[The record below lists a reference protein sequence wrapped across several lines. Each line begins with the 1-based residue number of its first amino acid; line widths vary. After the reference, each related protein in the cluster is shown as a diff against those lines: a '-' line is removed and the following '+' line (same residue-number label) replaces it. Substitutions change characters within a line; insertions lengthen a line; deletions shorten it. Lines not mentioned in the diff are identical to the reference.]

1 VSYKNTSNLG
11 NIPLATDLQRFDA
24 PHRPPAWKIAYGEI
38 QRPVIHSPD
47 LAAPE
52 TEIEQQGMAIA
63 GAWLA
68 DRGESN
74 IEGTIWSPNW
84 SRTGDHRM
92 ELNGTRRHAWPQF
105 QIQISTWTDRPSPI
119 NAGTRRNSLV
129 SKTANGTGINPAVR
143 LKGHSARLPSGLL
156 ISPPSRQG
164 FRPSPAAIS
173 SSLLLIPGLRGRGSR
188 GAEPSTFCA
197 PFAWLERNTTAP
209 IIVSGVPP
217 TSPRSPGKR

>member
-1 VSYKNTSNLG
+1 
-11 NIPLATDLQRFDA
+11 
-24 PHRPPAWKIAYGEI
+24 
-38 QRPVIHSPD
+38 
-47 LAAPE
+47 
-52 TEIEQQGMAIA
+52 
-63 GAWLA
+63 
-68 DRGESN
+68 
-74 IEGTIWSPNW
+74 
-84 SRTGDHRM
+84 M

-105 QIQISTWTDRPSPI
+105 QIQINTWTARPSPI

-173 SSLLLIPGLRGRGSR
+173 SSLLLIPGFRGRGSR

-197 PFAWLERNTTAP
+197 PFAWLERNTTAR

-217 TSPRSPGKR
+217 TSPRVEIPFSPGPSSAVRMFGADDGPTGAGAGSDFPAGSFLRWPSVGS

>member
-1 VSYKNTSNLG
+1 MLYMSLRDPRVSKAVQVAFVAMSALWLVNFSTQETHSTFSWVLLPL
-11 NIPLATDLQRFDA
+11 NIAVLVGFLFLLVARHLEA
-24 PHRPPAWKIAYGEI
+24 HRVEAHRAHQHSVRLNPA
-38 QRPVIHSPD
+38 
-47 LAAPE
+47 
-52 TEIEQQGMAIA
+52 
-63 GAWLA
+63 
-68 DRGESN
+68 N
-74 IEGTIWSPNW
+74 IERTFWSPKW
-84 SRTGDHRM
+84 SRTRDHLM

-105 QIQISTWTDRPSPI
+105 QIQINTWTDRPSPI

-197 PFAWLERNTTAP
+197 PFAWLERKP
-209 IIVSGVPP
+209 QRV
-217 TSPRSPGKR
+217 

>member
-1 VSYKNTSNLG
+1 
-11 NIPLATDLQRFDA
+11 
-24 PHRPPAWKIAYGEI
+24 
-38 QRPVIHSPD
+38 
-47 LAAPE
+47 
-52 TEIEQQGMAIA
+52 
-63 GAWLA
+63 
-68 DRGESN
+68 
-74 IEGTIWSPNW
+74 
-84 SRTGDHRM
+84 M

-105 QIQISTWTDRPSPI
+105 QIQINTWTDRPSPI

-197 PFAWLERNTTAP
+197 PFAWLERKPHSAYNRER
-209 IIVSGVPP
+209 
-217 TSPRSPGKR
+217 RSPNVPSSPGNAKAPVENSLLPGPSSAVRMFGADDGPTGAGAGSDFPAGSFLRWPSVGP

>member
-1 VSYKNTSNLG
+1 VGIATSEYRSPRW
-11 NIPLATDLQRFDA
+11 IFVFDVA
-24 PHRPPAWKIAYGEI
+24 RHLEAHRVEAHRAHQHSVRLNPA
-38 QRPVIHSPD
+38 
-47 LAAPE
+47 
-52 TEIEQQGMAIA
+52 
-63 GAWLA
+63 
-68 DRGESN
+68 N
-74 IEGTIWSPNW
+74 IERTFWSPKW
-84 SRTGDHRM
+84 SRTRDHRM

-105 QIQISTWTDRPSPI
+105 QIQINTWTDRPSPI

-197 PFAWLERNTTAP
+197 PFAWLERNTTAR

-217 TSPRSPGKR
+217 NVPSNPLRER